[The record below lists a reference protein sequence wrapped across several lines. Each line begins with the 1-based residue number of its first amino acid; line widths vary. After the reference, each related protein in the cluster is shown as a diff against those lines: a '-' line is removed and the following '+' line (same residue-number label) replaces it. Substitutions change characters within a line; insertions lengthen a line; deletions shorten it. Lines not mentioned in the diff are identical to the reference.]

1 MKKVVGLDPT
11 LAAGIAL
18 ALAALAGLVFENTA
32 SLQPIYD
39 KMLTTKATWAI
50 GELAVSK
57 PLILWINDGLMAVF
71 FLLVALEIKREIKE
85 GSLSSWQQASLPV
98 YGAIGGITVPAL
110 VFLGIVGIDSFEA
123 KGWAI
128 PAATDIAF
136 ALGVLSLFGDRVPAH
151 LKTFLLT
158 LAVVD
163 DLAAIVIIALFYTSN
178 LSLYA
183 LSIAALCLSAL
194 SVMNLRGVSNLTAY
208 LLVGFILWLAVLKSG
223 VHATLAGVALG
234 FAIPLAPNAK
244 GKSLAKGLEHDL
256 HPIVSFAILPLFAF
270 GNAGVPLAGLSLE
283 TLMAPLTL
291 TLAVALGLF
300 FGNQIG
306 IVGMVYLAE
315 RTGLSKRAD
324 GVTWPMIYGL
334 ACLAGI
340 GFTMS
345 LFIGGLAFDTL
356 EHQNMVRLG
365 VLSGSL
371 MSAIYGS
378 FVLLGATRA
387 PAIRQAS

>member
-1 MKKVVGLDPT
+1 MKKILGLDPT

-18 ALAALAGLVFENTA
+18 AMSALAGLVFENTP
-32 SLQPIYD
+32 SLQPTYAS
-39 KMLTTKATWAI
+39 MLTTRATWAI

-71 FLLVALEIKREIKE
+71 FLLVALEIKREVKE
-85 GSLSSWQQASLPV
+85 GSLSSWQKASLPV
-98 YGAIGGITVPAL
+98 YGAVGGITVPAL
-110 VFLGIVGIDSFEA
+110 IFLGIVGVDSFEA

-136 ALGVLSLFGDRVPAH
+136 ALGVLSLFGDRVPSH

-178 LSLYA
+178 LSIFA

-194 SVMNLRGVSNLTAY
+194 VAMNLRGVFNLSAY

-234 FAIPLAPNAK
+234 FAIPLAPNPK
-244 GKSLAKGLEHDL
+244 GNSLARSLEHDL

-291 TLAVALGLF
+291 AVALGLF

-306 IVGMVYLAE
+306 ILGMVYLAE
-315 RTGLSKRAD
+315 RTGLSKRSE
-324 GVTWPMIYGL
+324 GVSWAMVYGL

-356 EHQNMVRLG
+356 EKQNMVRLG

-371 MSAIYGS
+371 MSALYGS
-378 FVLLGATRA
+378 LVLFAATSSAATQRA
-387 PAIRQAS
+387 S

>member
-1 MKKVVGLDPT
+1 MKKVLGLDPT
-11 LAAGIAL
+11 LAAGITL
-18 ALAALAGLVFENTA
+18 AIAAMAGLVFENTPA
-32 SLQPIYD
+32 LRPYYD
-39 KMLTTKATWAI
+39 SMLTTKATWAI

-110 VFLGIVGIDSFEA
+110 IFLGVVGIDSIEA

-163 DLAAIVIIALFYTSN
+163 DLAAIVIIALFYTTN
-178 LSLYA
+178 LSLFA

-194 SVMNLRGVSNLTAY
+194 AIMNLRGVFNLTAY
-208 LLVGFILWLAVLKSG
+208 LLVGFVLWLAVLKSG

-270 GNAGVPLAGLSLE
+270 GNAGVPLAGLTLD
-283 TLMAPLTL
+283 TLMAPL

-306 IVGMVYLAE
+306 IVGMVFLAE

-324 GVTWPMIYGL
+324 GVTWPMVYGL

-345 LFIGGLAFDTL
+345 LFIGGLAFDSL
-356 EHQNMVRLG
+356 EQQNMVRLG
-365 VLSGSL
+365 VLCGSL
-371 MSAIYGS
+371 MSALYGA
-378 FVLLGATRA
+378 FVLFSATTSSA
-387 PAIRQAS
+387 TRQAS